1 MYYVVKDAYLKKNKK
16 ERETQKLRCLSHKK
30 KEKRKS
36 SKKYKLSWKK
46 LSYFKDLLHELN
58 NRIDEEIYKKKWL
71 K

>member
-1 MYYVVKDAYLKKNKK
+1 MSHTSAKGVGHIKK
-16 ERETQKLRCLSHKK
+16 KK
-30 KEKRKS
+30 KEKVP
-36 SKKYKLSWKK
+36 KKYKLSWKK